1 MHKETAASFRRTGK
15 REECGGQTRKE
26 TDTFFRRTG
35 NHEECGGQ
43 MRKDKDT
50 SFQQPG
56 KRPKGRLGKA
66 DGGNPQWLFIKL
78 AYRNMKRS
86 ARDYLVYLLTMTVI
100 NALMY
105 AFNSLIF
112 QNGLRGYFE
121 AAGVMEVM
129 IGLATVFIVLI
140 VAWLIHYMVGFML
153 EKRSGEFGI
162 YLLLGMEKKD
172 VSSLYLKENLMLGGI
187 SFLLGSLLGILFQQ
201 VVEAVMFAMVRMEYH
216 LHISFHGR
224 TALMTLACFA
234 GCYLLALF
242 RCRWKFRKMNIKGL
256 MDAKRQNEE
265 IKEGREGARRILLP
279 VSVVFIF
286 LFWAWF
292 GRLQSALGVSMFLV
306 GLVVTIYLFY
316 WGISAWLICY
326 VRGRGALVYRG
337 QNLFLLRQFA
347 AKVRTM
353 QFTMG
358 TLTSLFTLALM
369 GASLALMFSDYE
381 NTVLEGKFPF
391 DVQLYSK
398 DAADSFKEELE
409 ILERHT
415 EVSSHYVY
423 RIYTDKG
430 RQANT
435 WLLTNLT
442 AWGTMYL
449 DSAGEPDQREI
460 EKMLL
465 EGGVYYPYDTY
476 MGISDYNSLREML
489 GYPKVPLAETEYL
502 VQVKP
507 RLLGELQEIGK
518 DLEIKNASG
527 DGLLSCKGIYG
538 EYFSQ
543 DGHNGADYVIVVPDE
558 VLGRMEPLYS
568 ELAAALEG
576 TAPLGLEG
584 RLEAASGDGLPEF
597 KWDSENGLCYGSD
610 NIITAV
616 LEYEVR
622 DNMIPEIKYMLASI
636 IIPLFYIGI
645 VYVCVAVTVLSV
657 QQLSDSAKY
666 KLRYGLL
673 AKLGLGQ
680 AQIQRL
686 VRRQLAAYYLCPAL
700 LAIAISGKMILFV
713 SKQFVIATGVP
724 TAPGG
729 FFLRSILLFFGIYLV
744 YFAVTYVGFL
754 RNVQQEG

>member
-1 MHKETAASFRRTGK
+1 MHKETVASFR
-15 REECGGQTRKE
+15 
-26 TDTFFRRTG
+26 
-35 NHEECGGQ
+35 
-43 MRKDKDT
+43 
-50 SFQQPG
+50 QPE
-56 KRPKGRLGKA
+56 KRPKGRPDKE
-66 DGGNPQWLFIKL
+66 DGGNPQWLFVKL

-121 AAGVMEVM
+121 VEGIMEVM

-153 EKRSGEFGI
+153 EKRSDEFGI

-201 VVEAVMFAMVRMEYH
+201 VVEAVMFAMVRMEYR

-279 VSVVFIF
+279 VSVVFI
-286 LFWAWF
+286 LVFWAWF
-292 GRLQSALGVSMFLV
+292 ERLQSVLGVSVFLV

-326 VRGRGALVYRG
+326 VRGRDALVYQG

-358 TLTSLFTLALM
+358 TLTSLFTLALI

-391 DVQLYSK
+391 DVQVYSK
-398 DAADSFKEELE
+398 DVSDNFKEELE
-409 ILERHT
+409 MLERHT

-435 WLLTNLT
+435 WLLANLE
-442 AWGTMYL
+442 AWGTMYQ
-449 DSAGEPDQREI
+449 DRAGRPDKGKI

-476 MGISDYNSLREML
+476 MGISDYNCLREML
-489 GYPKVPLAETEYL
+489 GYPKVSLEGTEYL

-527 DGLLSCKGIYG
+527 DGFLSCKGVYG

-543 DGHNGADYVIVVPDE
+543 DGHNGADYVIVVPDG
-558 VLGRMEPLYS
+558 VLGRMEPFYS
-568 ELAAALEG
+568 ELVAALEG
-576 TAPLGLEG
+576 TAPLGLG
-584 RLEAASGDGLPEF
+584 DRLAAAGGDRLPEF
-597 KWDSENGLCYGSD
+597 KWDSENGFCCGSD
-610 NIITAV
+610 NIISAV
-616 LEYEVR
+616 LEHEVR
-622 DNMIPEIKYMLASI
+622 DNMIPEIKYMLASV

-673 AKLGLGQ
+673 AKLGLEQ

-700 LAIAISGKMILFV
+700 LAIVISGKMILFV
-713 SKQFVIATGVP
+713 SRQFVIATGVP
-724 TAPGG
+724 TMPGG

-744 YFAVTYVGFL
+744 YFVVTYVGFL
-754 RNVQQEG
+754 RNVQQEGQGA

>member
-1 MHKETAASFRRTGK
+1 MHKETVASFR
-15 REECGGQTRKE
+15 
-26 TDTFFRRTG
+26 
-35 NHEECGGQ
+35 
-43 MRKDKDT
+43 
-50 SFQQPG
+50 QPE
-56 KRPKGRLGKA
+56 KRPKGRPDKE
-66 DGGNPQWLFIKL
+66 DGGNPQWLFVKL

-121 AAGVMEVM
+121 VEGIMEVM
-129 IGLATVFIVLI
+129 IGLATVFIVLV

-153 EKRSGEFGI
+153 EKRSDEFGI

-201 VVEAVMFAMVRMEYH
+201 VVEAVMFAMVRMEYR

-279 VSVVFIF
+279 VSVVFI
-286 LFWAWF
+286 LVFWAWF
-292 GRLQSALGVSMFLV
+292 ERLQSVLGVSVFLV

-326 VRGRGALVYRG
+326 VRGRGALVYQG

-358 TLTSLFTLALM
+358 TLTSLFTLALI

-391 DVQLYSK
+391 DVQVYSK
-398 DAADSFKEELE
+398 DVSDNFKEELE
-409 ILERHT
+409 MLERHT

-435 WLLTNLT
+435 WLLANLE
-442 AWGTMYL
+442 AWGTMYQ
-449 DSAGEPDQREI
+449 DSAGRPDKGKI

-465 EGGVYYPYDTY
+465 EGGIYYPYDTY
-476 MGISDYNSLREML
+476 MGISDYNCLREML
-489 GYPKVPLAETEYL
+489 GYPKESLEGTEYL

-527 DGLLSCKGIYG
+527 DGFLSCKGVYG

-543 DGHNGADYVIVVPDE
+543 DGHNGADYVIVVPDG
-558 VLGRMEPLYS
+558 VLGRMEPFYS
-568 ELAAALEG
+568 ELVAALEG
-576 TAPLGLEG
+576 TAPLGLG
-584 RLEAASGDGLPEF
+584 DRLAAAGGDRLPEF
-597 KWDSENGLCYGSD
+597 KWDSENGFCCGSD
-610 NIITAV
+610 NIISAV
-616 LEYEVR
+616 LEHEVR
-622 DNMIPEIKYMLASI
+622 DNMIPEIKYMLASV

-673 AKLGLGQ
+673 AKLGLEQ

-700 LAIAISGKMILFV
+700 LAIVISGKMILFV
-713 SKQFVIATGVP
+713 SRQFVIATGVP
-724 TAPGG
+724 TMPGG

-744 YFAVTYVGFL
+744 YFVVTYVGFL
-754 RNVQQEG
+754 RNVQQEGQGA

>member
-1 MHKETAASFRRTGK
+1 MHKETVASFR
-15 REECGGQTRKE
+15 
-26 TDTFFRRTG
+26 
-35 NHEECGGQ
+35 
-43 MRKDKDT
+43 
-50 SFQQPG
+50 QPE
-56 KRPKGRLGKA
+56 KRPKGRPDKE
-66 DGGNPQWLFIKL
+66 DGGNPQWLFVKL

-121 AAGVMEVM
+121 VEGIMEVM

-153 EKRSGEFGI
+153 EKRSDEFGI

-201 VVEAVMFAMVRMEYH
+201 VVEAVMFAMVRMEYR

-279 VSVVFIF
+279 VSVVFI
-286 LFWAWF
+286 LVFWAWF
-292 GRLQSALGVSMFLV
+292 ERLQSVLGVSVFLV

-326 VRGRGALVYRG
+326 VRGRGALVYQG

-358 TLTSLFTLALM
+358 TLTSLFTLALI

-391 DVQLYSK
+391 DVQVYSK
-398 DAADSFKEELE
+398 DVSDNFKEELE
-409 ILERHT
+409 MLERHT

-435 WLLTNLT
+435 WLLANLE
-442 AWGTMYL
+442 AWGTMYQ
-449 DSAGEPDQREI
+449 DRAGRPDKGKI

-476 MGISDYNSLREML
+476 MGISDYNCLREML
-489 GYPKVPLAETEYL
+489 GYPKVSLEGTEYL

-527 DGLLSCKGIYG
+527 DGFLSCKGVYG

-543 DGHNGADYVIVVPDE
+543 DGHNGADYVIVVPDG
-558 VLGRMEPLYS
+558 VLGRMEPFYS
-568 ELAAALEG
+568 ELVAALEG
-576 TAPLGLEG
+576 TAPLGLG
-584 RLEAASGDGLPEF
+584 DRLAAAGGDRLPEF
-597 KWDSENGLCYGSD
+597 KWDSENGFCCGSD
-610 NIITAV
+610 NIISAV
-616 LEYEVR
+616 LEHEVR
-622 DNMIPEIKYMLASI
+622 DNMIPEIKYMLASV

-645 VYVCVAVTVLSV
+645 VYVFVAVTVLSV

-673 AKLGLGQ
+673 AKLGLEQ

-700 LAIAISGKMILFV
+700 LAIVISGKMILFV
-713 SKQFVIATGVP
+713 SRQFVIATGVP
-724 TAPGG
+724 TMPGG

-744 YFAVTYVGFL
+744 YFVVTYVGFL
-754 RNVQQEG
+754 RNVQQEGQGA

>member
-1 MHKETAASFRRTGK
+1 MHKETVASFR
-15 REECGGQTRKE
+15 
-26 TDTFFRRTG
+26 
-35 NHEECGGQ
+35 
-43 MRKDKDT
+43 
-50 SFQQPG
+50 QPE
-56 KRPKGRLGKA
+56 KRPKGRPDKE
-66 DGGNPQWLFIKL
+66 DGGNPQWLFVKL

-121 AAGVMEVM
+121 VEGIMEVM

-153 EKRSGEFGI
+153 EKRSDEFGI

-201 VVEAVMFAMVRMEYH
+201 VVEAVMFAMVRMEYR

-224 TALMTLACFA
+224 TAFMTLACFA

-279 VSVVFIF
+279 VSVVFI
-286 LFWAWF
+286 LVFWAWF
-292 GRLQSALGVSMFLV
+292 ERLQSVLGVSVFLV

-326 VRGRGALVYRG
+326 VRGRGALVYQG

-358 TLTSLFTLALM
+358 TLTSLFTLALI

-391 DVQLYSK
+391 DVQVYSK
-398 DAADSFKEELE
+398 DVSDNFKEELE
-409 ILERHT
+409 MLERHT

-435 WLLTNLT
+435 WLLANLE
-442 AWGTMYL
+442 AWGTMYQ
-449 DSAGEPDQREI
+449 DSAGRPDKGKI

-476 MGISDYNSLREML
+476 MGISDYNCLREML
-489 GYPKVPLAETEYL
+489 GYPKVSLEGTEYL

-527 DGLLSCKGIYG
+527 DGFLSCKGVYG

-543 DGHNGADYVIVVPDE
+543 DGHNGADYVIVVPDG
-558 VLGRMEPLYS
+558 VLGRMEPFYS
-568 ELAAALEG
+568 ELVAALEG
-576 TAPLGLEG
+576 TAPLGLG
-584 RLEAASGDGLPEF
+584 DRLAAAGGDRLPEF
-597 KWDSENGLCYGSD
+597 KWDSENGFCCGSD
-610 NIITAV
+610 NIISAV
-616 LEYEVR
+616 LEHEVR
-622 DNMIPEIKYMLASI
+622 DNMIPEIKYMLASV

-673 AKLGLGQ
+673 AKLGLEQ

-700 LAIAISGKMILFV
+700 LAIVISGKMILFV
-713 SKQFVIATGVP
+713 SRQFVIATGVP
-724 TAPGG
+724 TMPGG

-744 YFAVTYVGFL
+744 YFVVTYVGFL
-754 RNVQQEG
+754 RNVQQEGQGA

>member
-1 MHKETAASFRRTGK
+1 MHKETVASFR
-15 REECGGQTRKE
+15 
-26 TDTFFRRTG
+26 
-35 NHEECGGQ
+35 
-43 MRKDKDT
+43 
-50 SFQQPG
+50 QPE
-56 KRPKGRLGKA
+56 KRPKGRPDKE
-66 DGGNPQWLFIKL
+66 DGGNPQWLFVKL

-121 AAGVMEVM
+121 VEGIMEVM

-153 EKRSGEFGI
+153 EKRSDEFGI

-201 VVEAVMFAMVRMEYH
+201 VVEAVMFAMVRMEYR

-279 VSVVFIF
+279 VSVVFI
-286 LFWAWF
+286 LVFWAWF
-292 GRLQSALGVSMFLV
+292 ERLQSVLGVSVFLV

-326 VRGRGALVYRG
+326 VRGRGALVYQG

-358 TLTSLFTLALM
+358 TLTSLFTLALI

-391 DVQLYSK
+391 DVQVYSK
-398 DAADSFKEELE
+398 DVSDNFKEELE
-409 ILERHT
+409 MLERHT

-435 WLLTNLT
+435 WLLANLE
-442 AWGTMYL
+442 AWGTMYQ
-449 DSAGEPDQREI
+449 DRAGRPDKGKI

-476 MGISDYNSLREML
+476 MGISDYNCLREML
-489 GYPKVPLAETEYL
+489 GYPKVSLEGTEYL

-527 DGLLSCKGIYG
+527 DGFLSCKGVYG

-543 DGHNGADYVIVVPDE
+543 DGHNGADYVIVVPDG
-558 VLGRMEPLYS
+558 VLGRMEPFYS
-568 ELAAALEG
+568 ELVAALEG
-576 TAPLGLEG
+576 TAPLGLG
-584 RLEAASGDGLPEF
+584 DRLEATGGDRLPEF
-597 KWDSENGLCYGSD
+597 KWDSENGFCCGSD
-610 NIITAV
+610 NIISAV
-616 LEYEVR
+616 LEHEVR
-622 DNMIPEIKYMLASI
+622 DNMIPEIKYMLASV

-673 AKLGLGQ
+673 AKLGLEQ

-700 LAIAISGKMILFV
+700 LAIVISGKMILFV
-713 SKQFVIATGVP
+713 SRQFVIATGVP
-724 TAPGG
+724 TMPGG

-744 YFAVTYVGFL
+744 YFVVTYVGFL
-754 RNVQQEG
+754 RNVQQEGQGA

>member
-1 MHKETAASFRRTGK
+1 MHKETVASFR
-15 REECGGQTRKE
+15 
-26 TDTFFRRTG
+26 
-35 NHEECGGQ
+35 
-43 MRKDKDT
+43 
-50 SFQQPG
+50 QPE
-56 KRPKGRLGKA
+56 KRPKGRPDKE
-66 DGGNPQWLFIKL
+66 DGGNPQWLFVKL

-121 AAGVMEVM
+121 VEGIMEVM
-129 IGLATVFIVLI
+129 ISLATVFIVLV

-153 EKRSGEFGI
+153 EKRSDEFGI

-201 VVEAVMFAMVRMEYH
+201 VVEAVMFAMVRMEYR

-224 TALMTLACFA
+224 TAFMTLACFA

-279 VSVVFIF
+279 VSVVFI
-286 LFWAWF
+286 LVFWAWF
-292 GRLQSALGVSMFLV
+292 ERLQSVLGVSVFLV

-326 VRGRGALVYRG
+326 VRGRGALVYQG

-358 TLTSLFTLALM
+358 TLTSLFTLALI
-369 GASLALMFSDYE
+369 GASLALMFSEYE

-391 DVQLYSK
+391 DVQVYSK
-398 DAADSFKEELE
+398 DVSDNFKEELE
-409 ILERHT
+409 MLERHT

-435 WLLTNLT
+435 WLLANLE
-442 AWGTMYL
+442 AWGTMYQ
-449 DSAGEPDQREI
+449 DSAGRPDKGKI

-476 MGISDYNSLREML
+476 MGISDYNCLREML
-489 GYPKVPLAETEYL
+489 GYPKVSLEGTEYL

-527 DGLLSCKGIYG
+527 DGFLSCKGVYG

-543 DGHNGADYVIVVPDE
+543 DGHNGADYVIVVPDG
-558 VLGRMEPLYS
+558 VLGRMEPFYS
-568 ELAAALEG
+568 ELVAALEG
-576 TAPLGLEG
+576 TAPLGLG
-584 RLEAASGDGLPEF
+584 DRLAAAGGDRLPEF
-597 KWDSENGLCYGSD
+597 KWDSENGFCCGSD
-610 NIITAV
+610 NIISAV
-616 LEYEVR
+616 LEHEVR
-622 DNMIPEIKYMLASI
+622 DNMIPEIKYMLASV

-673 AKLGLGQ
+673 AKLGLEQ

-700 LAIAISGKMILFV
+700 LAIVISGKMILFV
-713 SKQFVIATGVP
+713 SRQFVIATGVP
-724 TAPGG
+724 TMPGG

-744 YFAVTYVGFL
+744 YFVVTYVGFL
-754 RNVQQEG
+754 RNVQQEGQGA

>member
-1 MHKETAASFRRTGK
+1 MHKETVASFR
-15 REECGGQTRKE
+15 
-26 TDTFFRRTG
+26 
-35 NHEECGGQ
+35 
-43 MRKDKDT
+43 
-50 SFQQPG
+50 QPE
-56 KRPKGRLGKA
+56 KRPKGRPDKE
-66 DGGNPQWLFIKL
+66 DGGNPQWLFVKL

-121 AAGVMEVM
+121 VEGIMEVM
-129 IGLATVFIVLI
+129 IGLATVFIVLV

-153 EKRSGEFGI
+153 EKRSDEFGI

-201 VVEAVMFAMVRMEYH
+201 VVEAVMFAMVRMEYR

-279 VSVVFIF
+279 VSVVFI
-286 LFWAWF
+286 LVFWAWF
-292 GRLQSALGVSMFLV
+292 ERLQSVLGVSVFLV

-326 VRGRGALVYRG
+326 VRGRGALVYQG

-358 TLTSLFTLALM
+358 TLTSLFTLALI

-391 DVQLYSK
+391 DVQVYSK
-398 DAADSFKEELE
+398 DVSDNFKEELE
-409 ILERHT
+409 MLERHT

-435 WLLTNLT
+435 WLLANLE
-442 AWGTMYL
+442 AWGTMYQ
-449 DSAGEPDQREI
+449 DSAGRPDKGKI

-476 MGISDYNSLREML
+476 MGISDYNCLREML
-489 GYPKVPLAETEYL
+489 GYPKVSLEGTEYL

-527 DGLLSCKGIYG
+527 DGFLSCKGVYG

-543 DGHNGADYVIVVPDE
+543 DGHNGADYVIVVPDG
-558 VLGRMEPLYS
+558 VLGRMEPFYS
-568 ELAAALEG
+568 ELVAALEG
-576 TAPLGLEG
+576 TAPIGLGD
-584 RLEAASGDGLPEF
+584 RLAAAGGDRLPEF
-597 KWDSENGLCYGSD
+597 KWDSENGFCCGSD
-610 NIITAV
+610 NIISAV
-616 LEYEVR
+616 LEHEVR
-622 DNMIPEIKYMLASI
+622 DNMIPEIKYMLASV

-673 AKLGLGQ
+673 AKLGLEQ

-700 LAIAISGKMILFV
+700 LAIVISGKMILFV
-713 SKQFVIATGVP
+713 SRQFVIATGVP
-724 TAPGG
+724 TMPGG

-744 YFAVTYVGFL
+744 YFVVTYVGFL
-754 RNVQQEG
+754 RNVQQEGQGA

>member
-1 MHKETAASFRRTGK
+1 MHKETVASFR
-15 REECGGQTRKE
+15 
-26 TDTFFRRTG
+26 
-35 NHEECGGQ
+35 
-43 MRKDKDT
+43 
-50 SFQQPG
+50 QPE
-56 KRPKGRLGKA
+56 KRPKGRPDKE
-66 DGGNPQWLFIKL
+66 DGGNPQWLFVKL

-121 AAGVMEVM
+121 VEGIMEVM
-129 IGLATVFIVLI
+129 ISLATVFIVLV

-153 EKRSGEFGI
+153 EKRSDEFGI

-201 VVEAVMFAMVRMEYH
+201 VVEAVMFAMVRMEYR

-279 VSVVFIF
+279 VSVVFI
-286 LFWAWF
+286 LVFWAWF
-292 GRLQSALGVSMFLV
+292 ERLQSVLGVSVFLV

-326 VRGRGALVYRG
+326 VRGRGALVYQG

-358 TLTSLFTLALM
+358 TLTSLFTLALI

-391 DVQLYSK
+391 DVQVYSK
-398 DAADSFKEELE
+398 DVSDNFKEELE
-409 ILERHT
+409 MLERHT

-435 WLLTNLT
+435 WLLANLE
-442 AWGTMYL
+442 AWGTMYQ
-449 DSAGEPDQREI
+449 DSAGRPDKGKI

-476 MGISDYNSLREML
+476 MGISDYNCLREML
-489 GYPKVPLAETEYL
+489 GYPKVSLEGTEYL

-527 DGLLSCKGIYG
+527 DGFLSCKGVYG

-543 DGHNGADYVIVVPDE
+543 DGHNGADYVIVVPDG
-558 VLGRMEPLYS
+558 VLGRMEPFYS
-568 ELAAALEG
+568 ELVAALEG
-576 TAPLGLEG
+576 TAPLGLG
-584 RLEAASGDGLPEF
+584 DRLAAAGGDRLPEF
-597 KWDSENGLCYGSD
+597 KWDSENGFCCGSD
-610 NIITAV
+610 NIISAV
-616 LEYEVR
+616 LEHEVR
-622 DNMIPEIKYMLASI
+622 DNMIPEIKYMLASV

-673 AKLGLGQ
+673 AKLGLEQ

-700 LAIAISGKMILFV
+700 LAIVISGKMILFV
-713 SKQFVIATGVP
+713 SRQFVIATGVP
-724 TAPGG
+724 TMPGG

-744 YFAVTYVGFL
+744 YFVVTYVGFL
-754 RNVQQEG
+754 RNVQQEGQGA

>member
-1 MHKETAASFRRTGK
+1 MHKETVASFR
-15 REECGGQTRKE
+15 
-26 TDTFFRRTG
+26 
-35 NHEECGGQ
+35 
-43 MRKDKDT
+43 
-50 SFQQPG
+50 QPE
-56 KRPKGRLGKA
+56 KRPKGRPDKE
-66 DGGNPQWLFIKL
+66 DGGNPQWLFVKL

-121 AAGVMEVM
+121 VEGIMEVM

-153 EKRSGEFGI
+153 EKRSDEFGI

-201 VVEAVMFAMVRMEYH
+201 VVEAVMFAMVRMEYR

-279 VSVVFIF
+279 VSVVFI
-286 LFWAWF
+286 LVFWAWF
-292 GRLQSALGVSMFLV
+292 ERLQSVLGVSVFLV

-326 VRGRGALVYRG
+326 VRGRGALVYQG

-358 TLTSLFTLALM
+358 TLTSLFTLALI

-391 DVQLYSK
+391 DVQVYSK
-398 DAADSFKEELE
+398 DVSDNFKEELE
-409 ILERHT
+409 MLERHT

-435 WLLTNLT
+435 WLLANLE
-442 AWGTMYL
+442 AWGTMYQ
-449 DSAGEPDQREI
+449 DSAGRPDKGKI

-476 MGISDYNSLREML
+476 MGISDYNCLREML
-489 GYPKVPLAETEYL
+489 GYPKVSLEGTEYL

-527 DGLLSCKGIYG
+527 DGFLSCKGVYG

-543 DGHNGADYVIVVPDE
+543 DGHNGADYVIVVPDG
-558 VLGRMEPLYS
+558 VLGRMEPFYS
-568 ELAAALEG
+568 ELVAALEG
-576 TAPLGLEG
+576 TAPLGLG
-584 RLEAASGDGLPEF
+584 DRLAAAGGDRLPEF
-597 KWDSENGLCYGSD
+597 KWDSENGFCCGSD
-610 NIITAV
+610 NIISAV
-616 LEYEVR
+616 LEHEVR
-622 DNMIPEIKYMLASI
+622 DNMIPEIKYMLASV

-673 AKLGLGQ
+673 AKLGLEQ

-700 LAIAISGKMILFV
+700 LAIVISGKMILFV
-713 SKQFVIATGVP
+713 SRQFVIATGVP
-724 TAPGG
+724 TMPGG

-744 YFAVTYVGFL
+744 YFVVTYVGFL
-754 RNVQQEG
+754 RNVQQEGQGA

>member
-1 MHKETAASFRRTGK
+1 M
-15 REECGGQTRKE
+15 
-26 TDTFFRRTG
+26 
-35 NHEECGGQ
+35 
-43 MRKDKDT
+43 
-50 SFQQPG
+50 
-56 KRPKGRLGKA
+56 
-66 DGGNPQWLFIKL
+66 PQGLLTKL

-86 ARDYLVYLLTMTVI
+86 ARDYLIYLLTMTIV

-112 QNGLRGYFE
+112 QNGLRGYFQME
-121 AAGVMEVM
+121 GIMEVM
-129 IGLATVFIVLI
+129 IGLATAFIILI

-153 EKRSGEFGI
+153 EKRSDEFGI
-162 YLLLGMEKKD
+162 YLLLGMEKKT
-172 VSSLYLKENLMLGGI
+172 VSSLYMKENLLLGG
-187 SFLLGSLLGILFQQ
+187 GSLLLGTLLGMLFQQ
-201 VVEAVMFAMVRMEYH
+201 VVEAVMFSMVRMEFS
-216 LHISFHGR
+216 LHISFHSK
-224 TALMTLACFA
+224 TALMTALCFA
-234 GCYLLALF
+234 GCYLLALI
-242 RCRWKFRKMNIKGL
+242 RCKNKFRKMSIKGL

-265 IKEGREGARRILLP
+265 IKEGHEGARRILLP
-279 VSVVFIF
+279 VSVLFIGA
-286 LFWAWF
+286 FWAWF
-292 GRLQSALGVSMFLV
+292 EKLDSVLGIALFLV

-316 WGISAWLICY
+316 WGISAWIICY
-326 VRGRGALVYRG
+326 VRGKGALVYRG

-347 AKVRTM
+347 SKVRTM

-381 NTVLEGKFPF
+381 NTVLEEKFPF

-398 DAADSFKEELE
+398 DTADDFADELE
-409 ILERHT
+409 VLESHA
-415 EVSSHYVY
+415 EVSDSYIY

-430 RQANT
+430 NQANT
-435 WLLTNLT
+435 WFLTNLM
-442 AWGTMYL
+442 AWGTMYQ
-449 DSAGEPDQREI
+449 DASGKPDREKI
-460 EKMLL
+460 KKMLQ
-465 EGGVYYPYDTY
+465 EDGVYYPYDTY
-476 MGISDYNSLREML
+476 MGLSDYNYLREML
-489 GYPKVPLAETEYL
+489 GYPEVSLGSKEYL

-518 DLEIKNASG
+518 DLEIKDASG
-527 DGLLSCKGIYG
+527 EGFLSCKGVYG

-558 VLGRMEPLYS
+558 ALGRMEPLYS
-568 ELAAALEG
+568 ELVAGLEG
-576 TAPLGLEG
+576 TAPLGLADKLATLDE
-584 RLEAASGDGLPEF
+584 DGPPEF

-610 NIITAV
+610 NIVTAV

-622 DNMIPEIKYMLASI
+622 DNLIPEIKYMLASI
-636 IIPLFYIGI
+636 IIPLFYIGL

-657 QQLSDSAKY
+657 QQLSDSEKY

-680 AQIQRL
+680 PQIQRL
-686 VRRQLAAYYLCPAL
+686 VRRQLAAYYLCPAI

-713 SKQFVIATGVP
+713 SKQFVMATGVP

-744 YFAVTYVGFL
+744 YFIVTYVGFL
-754 RNVQQEG
+754 RNVQIP

>member
-1 MHKETAASFRRTGK
+1 M
-15 REECGGQTRKE
+15 RKE
-26 TDTFFRRTG
+26 TVTLSR
-35 NHEECGGQ
+35 
-43 MRKDKDT
+43 
-50 SFQQPG
+50 G
-56 KRPKGRLGKA
+56 KRKGGKGRGGKA
-66 DGGNPQWLFIKL
+66 QGLSIKL

-121 AAGVMEVM
+121 AAGIMEVM
-129 IGLATVFIVLI
+129 VGLATVFIILI

-153 EKRSGEFGI
+153 EKRSDEFGI
-162 YLLLGMEKKD
+162 YLLLGMEKKA
-172 VSSLYLKENLMLGGI
+172 VSSLYFKENLMLGGI
-187 SFLLGSLLGILFQQ
+187 AFLLGSLLGVLFQQ
-201 VVEAVMFAMVRMEYH
+201 VVEAVMFAMVRIEYH
-216 LHISFHGR
+216 LHVSFHGR
-224 TALMTLACFA
+224 TALMTMACFA

-242 RCRWKFRKMNIKGL
+242 RCRRKFRKMNIKNL

-279 VSVVFIF
+279 VSVAFIF
-286 LFWAWF
+286 VFWAWF
-292 GRLQSALGVSMFLV
+292 ERLDSALGISLFLV

-326 VRGRGALVYRG
+326 VRRRGVLVYRG

-381 NTVLEGKFPF
+381 NTVLEEKFPF

-398 DAADSFKEELE
+398 DTADSFEEELE
-409 ILERHT
+409 LLEGQT

-435 WLLTNLT
+435 WLLTNLK
-442 AWGTMYL
+442 AWGTEYQ
-449 DSAGEPDQREI
+449 DSAGRPDKGKI
-460 EKMLL
+460 DKMLL

-476 MGISDYNSLREML
+476 MGISDYNCLREML
-489 GYPKVPLAETEYL
+489 GYPKVSLEGTEYL
-502 VQVKP
+502 VKVKP

-518 DLEIKNASG
+518 DLEVKNASG
-527 DGLLSCKGIYG
+527 DGLLSCKGVYG

-543 DGHNGADYVIVVPDE
+543 DGHNGADYVIVVPDG
-558 VLGRMEPLYS
+558 VLGRMEPFYS
-568 ELAAALEG
+568 ELVAALEG
-576 TAPLGLEG
+576 TAPLGLG
-584 RLEAASGDGLPEF
+584 DRLAAAGGDRLPEF
-597 KWDSENGLCYGSD
+597 KWDSENGFCCGSD
-610 NIITAV
+610 NIISAV
-616 LEYEVR
+616 LEHEVR
-622 DNMIPEIKYMLASI
+622 DNMIPEIKYMLASV

-700 LAIAISGKMILFV
+700 LAIVISGKMILFV
-713 SKQFVIATGVP
+713 SRQFVIATGVP
-724 TAPGG
+724 TMPGG

-744 YFAVTYVGFL
+744 YFVVTYVGFL
-754 RNVQQEG
+754 RNVQQEGQGA

>member
-1 MHKETAASFRRTGK
+1 MHKETVASFR
-15 REECGGQTRKE
+15 
-26 TDTFFRRTG
+26 
-35 NHEECGGQ
+35 
-43 MRKDKDT
+43 
-50 SFQQPG
+50 QPE
-56 KRPKGRLGKA
+56 KRPKGRPDKE
-66 DGGNPQWLFIKL
+66 DGGNPQWLFVKL

-121 AAGVMEVM
+121 VEGIMEVM

-153 EKRSGEFGI
+153 EKRSDEFGI

-201 VVEAVMFAMVRMEYH
+201 VVEAVMFAMVRMEYR

-279 VSVVFIF
+279 VSVVFI
-286 LFWAWF
+286 LVFWAWF
-292 GRLQSALGVSMFLV
+292 ERLQSVLGVSVFLV

-326 VRGRGALVYRG
+326 VRGRGALVYQG

-358 TLTSLFTLALM
+358 TLTSLFTLALI

-391 DVQLYSK
+391 DVQVYSK
-398 DAADSFKEELE
+398 DVSDNFKEELE
-409 ILERHT
+409 MLERHT

-435 WLLTNLT
+435 WLLANLE
-442 AWGTMYL
+442 AWGTMYQ
-449 DSAGEPDQREI
+449 DSAGRPDKGKI

-465 EGGVYYPYDTY
+465 EGGIYYPYDTY
-476 MGISDYNSLREML
+476 MGISDYNCLREML
-489 GYPKVPLAETEYL
+489 GYPKESLEGTEYL

-527 DGLLSCKGIYG
+527 DGFLSCKGVYG

-543 DGHNGADYVIVVPDE
+543 DGHNGADYVIVVPDG
-558 VLGRMEPLYS
+558 VLGRMEPFYS
-568 ELAAALEG
+568 ELVAALEG
-576 TAPLGLEG
+576 TAPLGLG
-584 RLEAASGDGLPEF
+584 DRLAAAGGDRLPEF
-597 KWDSENGLCYGSD
+597 KWDSENGFCCGSD
-610 NIITAV
+610 NIISAV
-616 LEYEVR
+616 LEHEVR
-622 DNMIPEIKYMLASI
+622 DNMIPEIKYMLASV

-673 AKLGLGQ
+673 AKLGLEQ

-700 LAIAISGKMILFV
+700 LAIVISGKMILFV
-713 SKQFVIATGVP
+713 SRQFVIATGVP
-724 TAPGG
+724 TMPGG

-744 YFAVTYVGFL
+744 YFVVTYVGFL
-754 RNVQQEG
+754 RNVQQEGQGA

>member
-1 MHKETAASFRRTGK
+1 MHKETVASFR
-15 REECGGQTRKE
+15 
-26 TDTFFRRTG
+26 
-35 NHEECGGQ
+35 
-43 MRKDKDT
+43 
-50 SFQQPG
+50 QPE
-56 KRPKGRLGKA
+56 KRPKGRPDKE
-66 DGGNPQWLFIKL
+66 DGGNPQWLFVKL

-121 AAGVMEVM
+121 VEGIMEVM
-129 IGLATVFIVLI
+129 IGLATVFIVLV

-153 EKRSGEFGI
+153 EKRSDEFGI

-201 VVEAVMFAMVRMEYH
+201 VVEAVMFAMVRMEYR

-279 VSVVFIF
+279 VSVVFI
-286 LFWAWF
+286 LVFWAWF
-292 GRLQSALGVSMFLV
+292 ERLQSVLGVSVFLV

-326 VRGRGALVYRG
+326 VRGRGALVYQG

-358 TLTSLFTLALM
+358 TLTSLFTLALI

-391 DVQLYSK
+391 DVQVYSK
-398 DAADSFKEELE
+398 DVSDNFKEELE
-409 ILERHT
+409 MLERHT

-435 WLLTNLT
+435 WLLANLE
-442 AWGTMYL
+442 AWGTMYQ
-449 DSAGEPDQREI
+449 DSAGRPDKGKI

-476 MGISDYNSLREML
+476 MGISDYNCLREML
-489 GYPKVPLAETEYL
+489 GYPKVSLEGTEYL

-527 DGLLSCKGIYG
+527 DGFLSCKGVYG

-543 DGHNGADYVIVVPDE
+543 DGHNGADYVIVVPDG
-558 VLGRMEPLYS
+558 VLGRMEPFYS
-568 ELAAALEG
+568 ELVAALEG
-576 TAPLGLEG
+576 TAPLGLG
-584 RLEAASGDGLPEF
+584 DRLAAAGGDRLPEF
-597 KWDSENGLCYGSD
+597 KWDSENGFCCGSD
-610 NIITAV
+610 NIISAV
-616 LEYEVR
+616 LEHEVR
-622 DNMIPEIKYMLASI
+622 DNMIPEIKYMLASV
-636 IIPLFYIGI
+636 IIPLSYIGI

-673 AKLGLGQ
+673 AKLGLEQ

-700 LAIAISGKMILFV
+700 LAIVISGKMILFV
-713 SKQFVIATGVP
+713 SRQFVIATGVP
-724 TAPGG
+724 TMSGG

-744 YFAVTYVGFL
+744 YFVVTYVGFL
-754 RNVQQEG
+754 RNVQQEGQGA

>member
-1 MHKETAASFRRTGK
+1 MHKETVASFR
-15 REECGGQTRKE
+15 
-26 TDTFFRRTG
+26 
-35 NHEECGGQ
+35 
-43 MRKDKDT
+43 
-50 SFQQPG
+50 QPE
-56 KRPKGRLGKA
+56 KRPKGRPDKE
-66 DGGNPQWLFIKL
+66 DGGNPQWLFVKL

-86 ARDYLVYLLTMTVI
+86 ARDYLVYLLTMTVV

-121 AAGVMEVM
+121 VEGIMEVM
-129 IGLATVFIVLI
+129 IGLATVFIVLV

-153 EKRSGEFGI
+153 EKRSDEFGI

-201 VVEAVMFAMVRMEYH
+201 VVEAVMFAMVRMEYR

-279 VSVVFIF
+279 VSVVFI
-286 LFWAWF
+286 LVFWAWF
-292 GRLQSALGVSMFLV
+292 ERLQSVLGVSVFLV

-326 VRGRGALVYRG
+326 VRGRGALVYQG

-358 TLTSLFTLALM
+358 TLTSLFTLALI

-391 DVQLYSK
+391 DVQVYSK
-398 DAADSFKEELE
+398 DVSDNFKEELE
-409 ILERHT
+409 MLERHT

-435 WLLTNLT
+435 WLLANLE
-442 AWGTMYL
+442 AWGTMYQ
-449 DSAGEPDQREI
+449 DSAGRPDKGKI

-476 MGISDYNSLREML
+476 MGISDYNCLREML
-489 GYPKVPLAETEYL
+489 GYPKVSLEGTEYL

-527 DGLLSCKGIYG
+527 DGFLSCKGVYG

-543 DGHNGADYVIVVPDE
+543 DGHNGADYVIVVPDG
-558 VLGRMEPLYS
+558 VLGRMEPFYS
-568 ELAAALEG
+568 ELVAALEG
-576 TAPLGLEG
+576 TAPLGLG
-584 RLEAASGDGLPEF
+584 DRLAAAGGDRLPEF
-597 KWDSENGLCYGSD
+597 KWDSENGFCCGSD
-610 NIITAV
+610 NIISAV
-616 LEYEVR
+616 LEHEVR
-622 DNMIPEIKYMLASI
+622 DNMIPEIKYMLASV

-673 AKLGLGQ
+673 AKLGLEQ

-700 LAIAISGKMILFV
+700 LAIVISGKMILFV
-713 SKQFVIATGVP
+713 SRQFVIATGVP
-724 TAPGG
+724 TMPGG

-744 YFAVTYVGFL
+744 YFVVTYVGFL
-754 RNVQQEG
+754 RNVQQEGQGA

>member
-1 MHKETAASFRRTGK
+1 MHKETVASFR
-15 REECGGQTRKE
+15 
-26 TDTFFRRTG
+26 
-35 NHEECGGQ
+35 
-43 MRKDKDT
+43 
-50 SFQQPG
+50 QPE
-56 KRPKGRLGKA
+56 KRPKGRPDKE
-66 DGGNPQWLFIKL
+66 DGGNPQWLFVKL

-121 AAGVMEVM
+121 VEGIMEVM
-129 IGLATVFIVLI
+129 IGLATVFIVLV

-153 EKRSGEFGI
+153 EKRSDEFGI

-201 VVEAVMFAMVRMEYH
+201 VVEAVMFAMVRMEYR

-242 RCRWKFRKMNIKGL
+242 RCRWKFRKMNIKCL

-279 VSVVFIF
+279 VSVVFI
-286 LFWAWF
+286 LVFWAWF
-292 GRLQSALGVSMFLV
+292 ERLQSVLGVSVFLV

-326 VRGRGALVYRG
+326 VRGRGALVYQG

-358 TLTSLFTLALM
+358 TLTSLFTLALI

-391 DVQLYSK
+391 DVQVYSK
-398 DAADSFKEELE
+398 DVSDNFKEELE
-409 ILERHT
+409 MLERHT

-435 WLLTNLT
+435 WLLANLE
-442 AWGTMYL
+442 AWGTMYQ
-449 DSAGEPDQREI
+449 DSAGRPDKGKI

-476 MGISDYNSLREML
+476 MGISDYNCLREML
-489 GYPKVPLAETEYL
+489 GYPKVSLEGTEYL

-527 DGLLSCKGIYG
+527 DGFLSCKGVYG

-543 DGHNGADYVIVVPDE
+543 DGHNGADYVIVVPDG
-558 VLGRMEPLYS
+558 VLGRMEPFYS
-568 ELAAALEG
+568 ELVAALEG
-576 TAPLGLEG
+576 TAPLGLG
-584 RLEAASGDGLPEF
+584 DRLAAAGGDRLPEF
-597 KWDSENGLCYGSD
+597 KWDSENGFCCGSD
-610 NIITAV
+610 NIISAV
-616 LEYEVR
+616 LEHEVR
-622 DNMIPEIKYMLASI
+622 DNMIPEIKYMLASV
-636 IIPLFYIGI
+636 IIPLSYIGI

-673 AKLGLGQ
+673 AKLGLEQ

-700 LAIAISGKMILFV
+700 LAIVISGKMILFV
-713 SKQFVIATGVP
+713 SRQFVIATGVP
-724 TAPGG
+724 TMPGG

-744 YFAVTYVGFL
+744 YFVVTYVGFL
-754 RNVQQEG
+754 RNVQQEGQGA

>member
-1 MHKETAASFRRTGK
+1 MHKETVASFR
-15 REECGGQTRKE
+15 
-26 TDTFFRRTG
+26 
-35 NHEECGGQ
+35 
-43 MRKDKDT
+43 
-50 SFQQPG
+50 QPE
-56 KRPKGRLGKA
+56 KRPKGRPDKE
-66 DGGNPQWLFIKL
+66 DGGNPQWLFVKL

-121 AAGVMEVM
+121 VEGIMEVM
-129 IGLATVFIVLI
+129 IGLATVFIVLV

-153 EKRSGEFGI
+153 EKRSDEFGI

-201 VVEAVMFAMVRMEYH
+201 VVEAVMFAMVRMEYR

-279 VSVVFIF
+279 VSVVFI
-286 LFWAWF
+286 LVFWAWF
-292 GRLQSALGVSMFLV
+292 ERLQSVLGVSVFLV

-326 VRGRGALVYRG
+326 VRGRGALVYQG

-358 TLTSLFTLALM
+358 TLTSIFTLALI

-391 DVQLYSK
+391 DVQVYSK
-398 DAADSFKEELE
+398 DVSDNFKEELE
-409 ILERHT
+409 MLERHT

-435 WLLTNLT
+435 WLLANLE
-442 AWGTMYL
+442 AWGTMYQ
-449 DSAGEPDQREI
+449 DSAGRPDKGKI

-465 EGGVYYPYDTY
+465 EGGIYYPYDTY
-476 MGISDYNSLREML
+476 MGISDYNCLREML
-489 GYPKVPLAETEYL
+489 GYPKESLEGTEYL

-527 DGLLSCKGIYG
+527 DGFLSCKGVYG

-543 DGHNGADYVIVVPDE
+543 DGHNGADYVIVVPDG
-558 VLGRMEPLYS
+558 VLGRMEPFYS
-568 ELAAALEG
+568 ELVAALEG
-576 TAPLGLEG
+576 TAPLGLG
-584 RLEAASGDGLPEF
+584 DRLAAAGGDRLPEF
-597 KWDSENGLCYGSD
+597 KWDSENGFCCGSD
-610 NIITAV
+610 NIISAV
-616 LEYEVR
+616 LEHEVR
-622 DNMIPEIKYMLASI
+622 DNMIPEIKYMLASV

-673 AKLGLGQ
+673 AKLGLEQ

-700 LAIAISGKMILFV
+700 LAIVISGKMILFV
-713 SKQFVIATGVP
+713 SRQFVIATGVP
-724 TAPGG
+724 TMPGG

-744 YFAVTYVGFL
+744 YFVVTYVGFL
-754 RNVQQEG
+754 RNVQQEGQGA

>member
-1 MHKETAASFRRTGK
+1 MHKETVASFR
-15 REECGGQTRKE
+15 
-26 TDTFFRRTG
+26 
-35 NHEECGGQ
+35 
-43 MRKDKDT
+43 
-50 SFQQPG
+50 QPE
-56 KRPKGRLGKA
+56 KRPKGRPDKE
-66 DGGNPQWLFIKL
+66 DGGNPQWLFVKL

-121 AAGVMEVM
+121 VEGIMEVM
-129 IGLATVFIVLI
+129 IGLATVFIVLV

-153 EKRSGEFGI
+153 EKRSDEFGI

-201 VVEAVMFAMVRMEYH
+201 VVEAVMFAMVRMEYR

-279 VSVVFIF
+279 VSVVFI
-286 LFWAWF
+286 LVFWAWF
-292 GRLQSALGVSMFLV
+292 ERLQSVLGVSVFLV

-326 VRGRGALVYRG
+326 VRGRGALVYQG

-358 TLTSLFTLALM
+358 TLTSLFTLALI

-391 DVQLYSK
+391 DVQVYSK
-398 DAADSFKEELE
+398 DVSDNFKEELE
-409 ILERHT
+409 MLERHT

-435 WLLTNLT
+435 WLLANLE
-442 AWGTMYL
+442 AWGTMYQ
-449 DSAGEPDQREI
+449 DSAGRPDKGKI

-476 MGISDYNSLREML
+476 MGISDYNCLREML
-489 GYPKVPLAETEYL
+489 GYPKESLEGTEYL

-527 DGLLSCKGIYG
+527 DGFLSCKGVYG

-543 DGHNGADYVIVVPDE
+543 DGHNGADYVIVVPDG
-558 VLGRMEPLYS
+558 VLGRMEPFYS
-568 ELAAALEG
+568 ELVAALEG
-576 TAPLGLEG
+576 TAPLGLG
-584 RLEAASGDGLPEF
+584 DRLAAAGGDRLPEF
-597 KWDSENGLCYGSD
+597 KWDSENGFCCGSD
-610 NIITAV
+610 NIISAV
-616 LEYEVR
+616 LEHEVR
-622 DNMIPEIKYMLASI
+622 DNMIPEIKYMLASV

-673 AKLGLGQ
+673 AKLGLEQ

-700 LAIAISGKMILFV
+700 LAIVISGKMILFV
-713 SKQFVIATGVP
+713 SRQFVIATGVP
-724 TAPGG
+724 TMPGG

-744 YFAVTYVGFL
+744 YFVVTYVGFL
-754 RNVQQEG
+754 RNVQQEGQGA

>member
-1 MHKETAASFRRTGK
+1 MHKETVASFR
-15 REECGGQTRKE
+15 
-26 TDTFFRRTG
+26 
-35 NHEECGGQ
+35 
-43 MRKDKDT
+43 
-50 SFQQPG
+50 QPE
-56 KRPKGRLGKA
+56 KRPKGRPDKE
-66 DGGNPQWLFIKL
+66 DGGNPQWLFVKL

-121 AAGVMEVM
+121 VEGIMEVM

-153 EKRSGEFGI
+153 EKRSDEFGI

-201 VVEAVMFAMVRMEYH
+201 VVEAVMFAMVRMEYR

-279 VSVVFIF
+279 VSVVFI
-286 LFWAWF
+286 LVFWAWF
-292 GRLQSALGVSMFLV
+292 ERLQSVLGVSVFLV

-326 VRGRGALVYRG
+326 VRGRGALVYQG

-358 TLTSLFTLALM
+358 TLTSLFTLALI

-391 DVQLYSK
+391 DVQVYSK
-398 DAADSFKEELE
+398 DVSDNFKEELE
-409 ILERHT
+409 MLERHT

-435 WLLTNLT
+435 WLLANLE
-442 AWGTMYL
+442 AWGTMYQ
-449 DSAGEPDQREI
+449 DRAGRPDKGKI

-476 MGISDYNSLREML
+476 MGISDYNCLREML
-489 GYPKVPLAETEYL
+489 GYPKVSLEGTEYL

-527 DGLLSCKGIYG
+527 DGFLSCKGVYG

-543 DGHNGADYVIVVPDE
+543 DGHNGADYVIVVPDG
-558 VLGRMEPLYS
+558 VLGRMEPFYS
-568 ELAAALEG
+568 ELVAALEG
-576 TAPLGLEG
+576 TAPLGLG
-584 RLEAASGDGLPEF
+584 DRLAAAGGDRLPEF
-597 KWDSENGLCYGSD
+597 KWDSENGFCCGSD
-610 NIITAV
+610 NIISAV
-616 LEYEVR
+616 LEHEVR
-622 DNMIPEIKYMLASI
+622 DNMIPEIKYMLASV

-666 KLRYGLL
+666 KLRFGLL
-673 AKLGLGQ
+673 AKLGLEQ

-700 LAIAISGKMILFV
+700 LAIVISGKMILFV
-713 SKQFVIATGVP
+713 SRQFVIATGVP
-724 TAPGG
+724 TMPGG

-744 YFAVTYVGFL
+744 YFVVTYVGFL
-754 RNVQQEG
+754 RNVQQEGQGA

>member
-1 MHKETAASFRRTGK
+1 MHKETVASFR
-15 REECGGQTRKE
+15 
-26 TDTFFRRTG
+26 
-35 NHEECGGQ
+35 
-43 MRKDKDT
+43 
-50 SFQQPG
+50 QPE
-56 KRPKGRLGKA
+56 KRPKGRPDKE
-66 DGGNPQWLFIKL
+66 DGGNPQWLFVKL

-121 AAGVMEVM
+121 VEGIMEVM
-129 IGLATVFIVLI
+129 IGLATVFIVLV

-153 EKRSGEFGI
+153 EKRSDEFGI

-201 VVEAVMFAMVRMEYH
+201 VVEAVMFAMVRMEYR

-279 VSVVFIF
+279 VSVVFI
-286 LFWAWF
+286 LVFWAWF
-292 GRLQSALGVSMFLV
+292 ERLQSVLGVSVFLV

-326 VRGRGALVYRG
+326 VRGRGALVYQG

-358 TLTSLFTLALM
+358 TLTSLFTLALI

-391 DVQLYSK
+391 DVQVYSK
-398 DAADSFKEELE
+398 DVSDNFKEELE
-409 ILERHT
+409 MLERHT

-435 WLLTNLT
+435 WLLANLE
-442 AWGTMYL
+442 AWGTMYQ
-449 DSAGEPDQREI
+449 DSAGRPDKGKI

-476 MGISDYNSLREML
+476 MGISDYNCLREML
-489 GYPKVPLAETEYL
+489 GYPKVSLEGTEYL

-527 DGLLSCKGIYG
+527 DGFLSCKGVYG

-543 DGHNGADYVIVVPDE
+543 DGHNGADYVIVVPDG
-558 VLGRMEPLYS
+558 VLGRMEPFYS
-568 ELAAALEG
+568 ELVAALEG
-576 TAPLGLEG
+576 TAPLGLG
-584 RLEAASGDGLPEF
+584 DRLAAAGGDRLPEF
-597 KWDSENGLCYGSD
+597 KWDSENGFCCGSD
-610 NIITAV
+610 NIISAV
-616 LEYEVR
+616 LEHEVR
-622 DNMIPEIKYMLASI
+622 DNMIPEIKYMLASV

-673 AKLGLGQ
+673 AKLGLEQ

-700 LAIAISGKMILFV
+700 LAIVISGKMILFV
-713 SKQFVIATGVP
+713 SRQFVIATGVP
-724 TAPGG
+724 TMPGG

-744 YFAVTYVGFL
+744 YFVVTYVGFL
-754 RNVQQEG
+754 RNVQQEGQGA

>member
-1 MHKETAASFRRTGK
+1 MHKETVASFR
-15 REECGGQTRKE
+15 
-26 TDTFFRRTG
+26 
-35 NHEECGGQ
+35 
-43 MRKDKDT
+43 
-50 SFQQPG
+50 QPE
-56 KRPKGRLGKA
+56 KRPKGRPDKE
-66 DGGNPQWLFIKL
+66 DGGNPQWLFVKL

-121 AAGVMEVM
+121 VEGIMEVM

-153 EKRSGEFGI
+153 EKRSDEFGI

-201 VVEAVMFAMVRMEYH
+201 VVEAVMFAMVRMEYR

-279 VSVVFIF
+279 VSVVFI
-286 LFWAWF
+286 LVFWAWF
-292 GRLQSALGVSMFLV
+292 ERLQSVLGVSVFLV

-326 VRGRGALVYRG
+326 VRGRGALVYQG

-358 TLTSLFTLALM
+358 TLTSIFTLALI

-391 DVQLYSK
+391 DVQVYSK
-398 DAADSFKEELE
+398 DVSDNFKEELE
-409 ILERHT
+409 MLERHT

-435 WLLTNLT
+435 WLLANLE
-442 AWGTMYL
+442 AWGTMYQ
-449 DSAGEPDQREI
+449 DSAGRPDKGKI

-465 EGGVYYPYDTY
+465 EGGIYYPYDTY
-476 MGISDYNSLREML
+476 MGISDYNCLREML
-489 GYPKVPLAETEYL
+489 GYPKVSLEGTEYL

-527 DGLLSCKGIYG
+527 DGFLSCKGVYG

-543 DGHNGADYVIVVPDE
+543 DGHNGADYVIVVPDG
-558 VLGRMEPLYS
+558 VLGRMEPFYS
-568 ELAAALEG
+568 ELVAALEG
-576 TAPLGLEG
+576 TAPLGLG
-584 RLEAASGDGLPEF
+584 DRLAATGGDRLPEF
-597 KWDSENGLCYGSD
+597 KWDSENGFCCGSD
-610 NIITAV
+610 NIISAV
-616 LEYEVR
+616 LEHEVR
-622 DNMIPEIKYMLASI
+622 DNMIPEIKYMLASV

-673 AKLGLGQ
+673 AKLGLEQ

-700 LAIAISGKMILFV
+700 LAIVISGKMILFV
-713 SKQFVIATGVP
+713 SRQFVIATGVP
-724 TAPGG
+724 TMPGG

-744 YFAVTYVGFL
+744 YFVVTYVGFL
-754 RNVQQEG
+754 RNVQQEGQGA

>member
-1 MHKETAASFRRTGK
+1 MHKETVASFR
-15 REECGGQTRKE
+15 
-26 TDTFFRRTG
+26 
-35 NHEECGGQ
+35 
-43 MRKDKDT
+43 
-50 SFQQPG
+50 QPE
-56 KRPKGRLGKA
+56 KRPKGRPDKE
-66 DGGNPQWLFIKL
+66 DGGNPQWLFVKL

-121 AAGVMEVM
+121 VEGIMEVM

-153 EKRSGEFGI
+153 EKRSDEFGI

-201 VVEAVMFAMVRMEYH
+201 VVEAVMFAMVRMEYR

-265 IKEGREGARRILLP
+265 IKEGREGAKRILLP
-279 VSVVFIF
+279 VSVVFI
-286 LFWAWF
+286 LVFWAWF
-292 GRLQSALGVSMFLV
+292 ERLQSVLGVSVFLV

-326 VRGRGALVYRG
+326 VRGRGALVYQG

-358 TLTSLFTLALM
+358 TLTSLFTLALI

-391 DVQLYSK
+391 DVQVYSK
-398 DAADSFKEELE
+398 DVSDNFKEELE
-409 ILERHT
+409 MLERHT

-435 WLLTNLT
+435 WLLANLE
-442 AWGTMYL
+442 AWGTMYQ
-449 DSAGEPDQREI
+449 DRAGRPDKGKI

-476 MGISDYNSLREML
+476 MGISDYNCLREML
-489 GYPKVPLAETEYL
+489 GYPKVSLEGTEYL

-527 DGLLSCKGIYG
+527 DGFLSCKGVYG

-543 DGHNGADYVIVVPDE
+543 DGHNGADYVIVVPDG
-558 VLGRMEPLYS
+558 VLGRMEPFYS
-568 ELAAALEG
+568 ELVAALEG
-576 TAPLGLEG
+576 TAPLGLG
-584 RLEAASGDGLPEF
+584 DRLAAAGGDRLPEF
-597 KWDSENGLCYGSD
+597 KWDSENGFCCGSD
-610 NIITAV
+610 NIISAV
-616 LEYEVR
+616 LEHEVR
-622 DNMIPEIKYMLASI
+622 DNMIPEIKYMLASV

-673 AKLGLGQ
+673 AKLGLEQ

-700 LAIAISGKMILFV
+700 LAIVISGKMILFV
-713 SKQFVIATGVP
+713 SRQFVIATGVP
-724 TAPGG
+724 TMPGG

-744 YFAVTYVGFL
+744 YFVVTYVGFL
-754 RNVQQEG
+754 RNVQQEGQGA

>member
-1 MHKETAASFRRTGK
+1 MHKETVASFR
-15 REECGGQTRKE
+15 
-26 TDTFFRRTG
+26 
-35 NHEECGGQ
+35 
-43 MRKDKDT
+43 
-50 SFQQPG
+50 QPE
-56 KRPKGRLGKA
+56 KRPKGRPDKE
-66 DGGNPQWLFIKL
+66 DGGNPQWLFVKL

-121 AAGVMEVM
+121 VEGIMEVM
-129 IGLATVFIVLI
+129 IGLATVFIVLV

-153 EKRSGEFGI
+153 EKRSDEFGI

-201 VVEAVMFAMVRMEYH
+201 VVEAVMFAMVRMEYR

-224 TALMTLACFA
+224 TAFMTLACFA

-279 VSVVFIF
+279 VSVVFI
-286 LFWAWF
+286 LVFWAWF
-292 GRLQSALGVSMFLV
+292 ERLQSVLGVSVFLV

-326 VRGRGALVYRG
+326 VRGRGALVYQG

-358 TLTSLFTLALM
+358 TLTSLFTLALI

-391 DVQLYSK
+391 DVQVYSK
-398 DAADSFKEELE
+398 DVSDNFKEELE
-409 ILERHT
+409 MLERHT

-435 WLLTNLT
+435 WLLANLE
-442 AWGTMYL
+442 AWGTMYQ
-449 DSAGEPDQREI
+449 DSAGRPDKGKI

-476 MGISDYNSLREML
+476 MGISDYNCLREML
-489 GYPKVPLAETEYL
+489 GYPKVSLEGTEYL

-527 DGLLSCKGIYG
+527 DGFLSCKGVYG

-543 DGHNGADYVIVVPDE
+543 DGHNGADYVIVVPDG
-558 VLGRMEPLYS
+558 VLGRMEPFYS
-568 ELAAALEG
+568 ELVAALEG
-576 TAPLGLEG
+576 TAPLGLG
-584 RLEAASGDGLPEF
+584 DRLAAAGGDRLPEF
-597 KWDSENGLCYGSD
+597 KWDSENGFCCGSD
-610 NIITAV
+610 NIISAV
-616 LEYEVR
+616 LEHEVR
-622 DNMIPEIKYMLASI
+622 DNMIPEIKYMLASV

-673 AKLGLGQ
+673 AKLGLEQ

-700 LAIAISGKMILFV
+700 LAIVISGKMILFV
-713 SKQFVIATGVP
+713 SRQFVIATGVP
-724 TAPGG
+724 TMPGG

-744 YFAVTYVGFL
+744 YFVVTYVGFL
-754 RNVQQEG
+754 RNVQQEGQGA

>member
-1 MHKETAASFRRTGK
+1 MHKETVASFR
-15 REECGGQTRKE
+15 
-26 TDTFFRRTG
+26 
-35 NHEECGGQ
+35 
-43 MRKDKDT
+43 
-50 SFQQPG
+50 QPE
-56 KRPKGRLGKA
+56 KRPKGRPDKE
-66 DGGNPQWLFIKL
+66 DGGNPQWLFVKL

-121 AAGVMEVM
+121 VEGIMEVM

-153 EKRSGEFGI
+153 EKRSDEFGI

-201 VVEAVMFAMVRMEYH
+201 VVEAVMFAMVRMEYR

-279 VSVVFIF
+279 VSVVFI
-286 LFWAWF
+286 LVFWAWF
-292 GRLQSALGVSMFLV
+292 ERLQSVLGVSVFLV

-326 VRGRGALVYRG
+326 VRGRGALVYQG

-358 TLTSLFTLALM
+358 TLTSLFTLALI

-391 DVQLYSK
+391 DVQVYSK
-398 DAADSFKEELE
+398 DVSDNFKEELE
-409 ILERHT
+409 MLERHT

-435 WLLTNLT
+435 WLLANLE
-442 AWGTMYL
+442 AWGTMYQ
-449 DSAGEPDQREI
+449 DRAGRPDKGKI

-476 MGISDYNSLREML
+476 MGISDYNCLREML
-489 GYPKVPLAETEYL
+489 GYPKVSLEGTEYL

-518 DLEIKNASG
+518 DLEIKNASW
-527 DGLLSCKGIYG
+527 DGFLSCKGVYG

-543 DGHNGADYVIVVPDE
+543 DGHNGADYVIVVPDG
-558 VLGRMEPLYS
+558 VLGRMEPFYS
-568 ELAAALEG
+568 ELVAALEG
-576 TAPLGLEG
+576 TAPLGLG
-584 RLEAASGDGLPEF
+584 DRLAAAGGDRLPEF
-597 KWDSENGLCYGSD
+597 KWDSENGFCCGSD
-610 NIITAV
+610 NIISAV
-616 LEYEVR
+616 LEHEVR
-622 DNMIPEIKYMLASI
+622 DNMIPEIKYMLASV

-673 AKLGLGQ
+673 AKLGLEQ

-700 LAIAISGKMILFV
+700 LAIVISGKMILFV
-713 SKQFVIATGVP
+713 SRQFVIATGVP
-724 TAPGG
+724 TMPGG

-744 YFAVTYVGFL
+744 YFVVTYVGFL
-754 RNVQQEG
+754 RNVQQEGQGA

>member
-1 MHKETAASFRRTGK
+1 MHKETVASFR
-15 REECGGQTRKE
+15 
-26 TDTFFRRTG
+26 
-35 NHEECGGQ
+35 
-43 MRKDKDT
+43 
-50 SFQQPG
+50 QPE
-56 KRPKGRLGKA
+56 KRPKGRPDKE
-66 DGGNPQWLFIKL
+66 DGGNPQWLFVKL

-121 AAGVMEVM
+121 VEGIMEVM
-129 IGLATVFIVLI
+129 ISLATVFIVLV

-153 EKRSGEFGI
+153 EKRSDEFGI

-201 VVEAVMFAMVRMEYH
+201 VVEAVMFAMVRMEYR

-224 TALMTLACFA
+224 TAFMTLACFA

-279 VSVVFIF
+279 VSVVFI
-286 LFWAWF
+286 LVFWAWF
-292 GRLQSALGVSMFLV
+292 ERLQSVLGVSVFLV

-326 VRGRGALVYRG
+326 VRGRGALVYQG

-358 TLTSLFTLALM
+358 TLTSLFTLALI

-391 DVQLYSK
+391 DVQVYSK
-398 DAADSFKEELE
+398 DVSDNFKEELE
-409 ILERHT
+409 MLERHT

-435 WLLTNLT
+435 WLLANLE
-442 AWGTMYL
+442 AWGTMYQ
-449 DSAGEPDQREI
+449 DSAGRPDKGKI

-476 MGISDYNSLREML
+476 MGISDYNCLREML
-489 GYPKVPLAETEYL
+489 GYPKVSLEGTEYL

-527 DGLLSCKGIYG
+527 DGFLSCKGVYG

-543 DGHNGADYVIVVPDE
+543 DGHNGADYVIVVPDG
-558 VLGRMEPLYS
+558 VLGRMEPFYS
-568 ELAAALEG
+568 ELVAALEG
-576 TAPLGLEG
+576 TAPLGLG
-584 RLEAASGDGLPEF
+584 DRLAAAGGDRLPEF
-597 KWDSENGLCYGSD
+597 KWDSENGFCCGSD
-610 NIITAV
+610 NIISAV
-616 LEYEVR
+616 LEHEVR
-622 DNMIPEIKYMLASI
+622 DNMIPEIKYMLASV

-673 AKLGLGQ
+673 AKLGLEQ

-700 LAIAISGKMILFV
+700 LAIVISGKMILFV
-713 SKQFVIATGVP
+713 SRQFVIATGVP
-724 TAPGG
+724 TMPGG

-744 YFAVTYVGFL
+744 YFVVTYVGFL
-754 RNVQQEG
+754 RNVQQEGQGA

>member
-1 MHKETAASFRRTGK
+1 MHKETVASFR
-15 REECGGQTRKE
+15 
-26 TDTFFRRTG
+26 
-35 NHEECGGQ
+35 
-43 MRKDKDT
+43 
-50 SFQQPG
+50 QPE
-56 KRPKGRLGKA
+56 KRPKGRPDKE
-66 DGGNPQWLFIKL
+66 DGGNPQWLFVKL

-121 AAGVMEVM
+121 VEGIMEVM
-129 IGLATVFIVLI
+129 IGLATVFIVLV

-153 EKRSGEFGI
+153 EKRSDEFGI

-201 VVEAVMFAMVRMEYH
+201 VVEAVMFAMVRMEYR

-224 TALMTLACFA
+224 TAFMTLACFA

-279 VSVVFIF
+279 VSVVFI
-286 LFWAWF
+286 LVFWAWF
-292 GRLQSALGVSMFLV
+292 ERLQSVLGVSVFLV

-326 VRGRGALVYRG
+326 VRGRGALVYQG

-358 TLTSLFTLALM
+358 TLTSLFTLALI

-391 DVQLYSK
+391 DVQVYSK
-398 DAADSFKEELE
+398 DVSDNFKEELE
-409 ILERHT
+409 MLERHT

-435 WLLTNLT
+435 WLLANLE
-442 AWGTMYL
+442 AWGTMYQ
-449 DSAGEPDQREI
+449 DSAGRPDKGKI

-476 MGISDYNSLREML
+476 MGISDYNCLREML
-489 GYPKVPLAETEYL
+489 GYPKVSLEGTEYL

-527 DGLLSCKGIYG
+527 DGFLSCKGVYG

-543 DGHNGADYVIVVPDE
+543 DGHNGADYVIVVPDD
-558 VLGRMEPLYS
+558 VLGRMEPFYS
-568 ELAAALEG
+568 ELVAALEG
-576 TAPLGLEG
+576 TAPLGLG
-584 RLEAASGDGLPEF
+584 DRLAAAGGDRLPEF
-597 KWDSENGLCYGSD
+597 KWDSENGFCCGSD
-610 NIITAV
+610 NIISAV
-616 LEYEVR
+616 LEHEVR
-622 DNMIPEIKYMLASI
+622 DNMIPEIKYMLASV

-673 AKLGLGQ
+673 AKLGLEQ

-700 LAIAISGKMILFV
+700 LAIVISGKMILFV
-713 SKQFVIATGVP
+713 SRQFVIATGVP
-724 TAPGG
+724 TMPGG

-744 YFAVTYVGFL
+744 YFVVTYVGFL
-754 RNVQQEG
+754 RNVQQEGQGA

>member
-1 MHKETAASFRRTGK
+1 MHKETVASFR
-15 REECGGQTRKE
+15 
-26 TDTFFRRTG
+26 
-35 NHEECGGQ
+35 
-43 MRKDKDT
+43 
-50 SFQQPG
+50 QPE
-56 KRPKGRLGKA
+56 KRPKGRPDKE
-66 DGGNPQWLFIKL
+66 DGGNPQWLFVKL

-121 AAGVMEVM
+121 VEGIMEVM
-129 IGLATVFIVLI
+129 IGLATVFIVLV

-153 EKRSGEFGI
+153 EKRSDEFGI

-201 VVEAVMFAMVRMEYH
+201 VVEAVMFAMVRMEYR

-224 TALMTLACFA
+224 TAFMTLACFA

-279 VSVVFIF
+279 VSVVFI
-286 LFWAWF
+286 LVFWAWF
-292 GRLQSALGVSMFLV
+292 ERLQSVLGVSVFLV

-326 VRGRGALVYRG
+326 VRGRGALVYQG

-358 TLTSLFTLALM
+358 TLTSLFTLALI

-391 DVQLYSK
+391 DVQVYSK
-398 DAADSFKEELE
+398 DVSDNFKEELE
-409 ILERHT
+409 MLERHT

-435 WLLTNLT
+435 WLLANLE
-442 AWGTMYL
+442 AWGTMYQ
-449 DSAGEPDQREI
+449 DSAGRPDKGKI

-476 MGISDYNSLREML
+476 MGISDYNCLREML
-489 GYPKVPLAETEYL
+489 GYPKVSLEGTEYL

-527 DGLLSCKGIYG
+527 DGFLSCKGVYG

-543 DGHNGADYVIVVPDE
+543 DGHNGADYVIVVPDD
-558 VLGRMEPLYS
+558 VLGRMEPFYS
-568 ELAAALEG
+568 ELVAALEG
-576 TAPLGLEG
+576 TAPLGLG
-584 RLEAASGDGLPEF
+584 DRLAAAGGDRLPEF
-597 KWDSENGLCYGSD
+597 KWDSENGFCCGSD
-610 NIITAV
+610 NIISAV
-616 LEYEVR
+616 LEHEVR
-622 DNMIPEIKYMLASI
+622 DNMIPEIKYMLASVI
-636 IIPLFYIGI
+636 MPLFYIGI

-673 AKLGLGQ
+673 AKLGLEQ

-700 LAIAISGKMILFV
+700 LAIVISGKMILFV
-713 SKQFVIATGVP
+713 SRQFVIATGVP
-724 TAPGG
+724 TMPGG

-744 YFAVTYVGFL
+744 YFVVTYVGFL
-754 RNVQQEG
+754 RNVQQEGQGA

>member
-1 MHKETAASFRRTGK
+1 MHKETVASFR
-15 REECGGQTRKE
+15 
-26 TDTFFRRTG
+26 
-35 NHEECGGQ
+35 
-43 MRKDKDT
+43 
-50 SFQQPG
+50 QPE
-56 KRPKGRLGKA
+56 KRPKGRPDKE
-66 DGGNPQWLFIKL
+66 DGGNPQWLFVKL

-121 AAGVMEVM
+121 VEGIMEVM
-129 IGLATVFIVLI
+129 IGLATVFIVLV

-153 EKRSGEFGI
+153 EKRSDEFGI

-201 VVEAVMFAMVRMEYH
+201 VVEAVMFAMVRMEYR

-279 VSVVFIF
+279 VSVVFI
-286 LFWAWF
+286 LVFWAWF
-292 GRLQSALGVSMFLV
+292 ERLQSVLGVSVFLV

-326 VRGRGALVYRG
+326 VRGRGALVYQG

-358 TLTSLFTLALM
+358 TLTSFFTLALI
-369 GASLALMFSDYE
+369 GASFALMFSDYE

-391 DVQLYSK
+391 DVQVYSK
-398 DAADSFKEELE
+398 DVSDNFKEELE
-409 ILERHT
+409 MLERHT

-435 WLLTNLT
+435 WLLANLE
-442 AWGTMYL
+442 AWGTMYQ
-449 DSAGEPDQREI
+449 DSAGRPDKGKI

-476 MGISDYNSLREML
+476 MGISDYNCLREML
-489 GYPKVPLAETEYL
+489 GYPKVSLEGTEYL

-527 DGLLSCKGIYG
+527 DGFLSCKGVYG

-543 DGHNGADYVIVVPDE
+543 DGHNGADYVIVVPDG
-558 VLGRMEPLYS
+558 VLGRMEPFYS
-568 ELAAALEG
+568 ELVAALEG
-576 TAPLGLEG
+576 TAPLGLG
-584 RLEAASGDGLPEF
+584 DRLAAAGGDRLPEF
-597 KWDSENGLCYGSD
+597 KWDSENGFCCGSD
-610 NIITAV
+610 NIISAV
-616 LEYEVR
+616 LEHEVR
-622 DNMIPEIKYMLASI
+622 DNMIPEIKYMLASV

-673 AKLGLGQ
+673 AKLGLEQ

-700 LAIAISGKMILFV
+700 LAIVISGKMILFV
-713 SKQFVIATGVP
+713 SRQFVIATGVP
-724 TAPGG
+724 TMPGG

-744 YFAVTYVGFL
+744 YFVVTYVGFL
-754 RNVQQEG
+754 RNVQQEGQGA

>member
-1 MHKETAASFRRTGK
+1 MHKETVASFR
-15 REECGGQTRKE
+15 
-26 TDTFFRRTG
+26 
-35 NHEECGGQ
+35 
-43 MRKDKDT
+43 
-50 SFQQPG
+50 QPE
-56 KRPKGRLGKA
+56 KRPKGRPDKE
-66 DGGNPQWLFIKL
+66 DGGNPQWLFVKL

-121 AAGVMEVM
+121 VEGIMEVM

-153 EKRSGEFGI
+153 EKRSDEFGI

-201 VVEAVMFAMVRMEYH
+201 VVEAVMFAMVRMEYR

-279 VSVVFIF
+279 VSVVFI
-286 LFWAWF
+286 LVFWAWF
-292 GRLQSALGVSMFLV
+292 ERLQSVLGVSVFLV

-326 VRGRGALVYRG
+326 VRGRGALVYQG

-358 TLTSLFTLALM
+358 TLTSLFTLALI

-391 DVQLYSK
+391 DVQVYSK
-398 DAADSFKEELE
+398 DVSDNFKEELE
-409 ILERHT
+409 MLERHT

-435 WLLTNLT
+435 WLLANLE
-442 AWGTMYL
+442 AWGTMYQ
-449 DSAGEPDQREI
+449 DRAGRPDKGKI

-476 MGISDYNSLREML
+476 MGISDYNCLREML
-489 GYPKVPLAETEYL
+489 GYPKVSLEGTEYL

-527 DGLLSCKGIYG
+527 DGFLSCKGVYG

-543 DGHNGADYVIVVPDE
+543 DGHNGADYVIVVPDG
-558 VLGRMEPLYS
+558 VLGRMEPFYS
-568 ELAAALEG
+568 ELVAALEG
-576 TAPLGLEG
+576 TAPLGLG
-584 RLEAASGDGLPEF
+584 DRLAATGGDRLPEF
-597 KWDSENGLCYGSD
+597 KWDSENGFCCGSD
-610 NIITAV
+610 NIISAV
-616 LEYEVR
+616 LEHEVR
-622 DNMIPEIKYMLASI
+622 DNMIPEIKYMLASV

-673 AKLGLGQ
+673 AKLGLEQ

-700 LAIAISGKMILFV
+700 LAIVISGKMILFV
-713 SKQFVIATGVP
+713 SRQFVIATGVP
-724 TAPGG
+724 TMPGG

-744 YFAVTYVGFL
+744 YFVVTYVGFL
-754 RNVQQEG
+754 RNVQQEGQGA

>member
-1 MHKETAASFRRTGK
+1 MHKETVASFR
-15 REECGGQTRKE
+15 
-26 TDTFFRRTG
+26 
-35 NHEECGGQ
+35 
-43 MRKDKDT
+43 
-50 SFQQPG
+50 QPE
-56 KRPKGRLGKA
+56 KRPKGRPDKE
-66 DGGNPQWLFIKL
+66 DGGNPQWLFVKL

-121 AAGVMEVM
+121 VEGIMEVM
-129 IGLATVFIVLI
+129 IGLATVFIVLV

-153 EKRSGEFGI
+153 EKRSDEFGI

-201 VVEAVMFAMVRMEYH
+201 VVEAVMFAMVRMEYR

-279 VSVVFIF
+279 VSVVFI
-286 LFWAWF
+286 LVFWAWF
-292 GRLQSALGVSMFLV
+292 ERLQSVLGVSVFLV

-326 VRGRGALVYRG
+326 VRGRGALVYQG

-358 TLTSLFTLALM
+358 TLTSLFTLALI

-391 DVQLYSK
+391 DVQVYSK
-398 DAADSFKEELE
+398 DVSDNFKEELE
-409 ILERHT
+409 MLERHT

-435 WLLTNLT
+435 WLLANLE
-442 AWGTMYL
+442 AWGTMYQ
-449 DSAGEPDQREI
+449 DRAGRPDKGKI

-476 MGISDYNSLREML
+476 MGISDYNCLREML
-489 GYPKVPLAETEYL
+489 GYPKVSLEGTEYL

-527 DGLLSCKGIYG
+527 DGFLSCKGVYG

-543 DGHNGADYVIVVPDE
+543 DGHNGADYVIVVPDG
-558 VLGRMEPLYS
+558 VLGRMEPFYS
-568 ELAAALEG
+568 ELVAALEG
-576 TAPLGLEG
+576 TAPLGLG
-584 RLEAASGDGLPEF
+584 DRLAAAGGDRLPEF
-597 KWDSENGLCYGSD
+597 KWDSENGFCCGSD
-610 NIITAV
+610 NIISAV
-616 LEYEVR
+616 LEHEVR
-622 DNMIPEIKYMLASI
+622 DNMIPEIKYMLASV

-673 AKLGLGQ
+673 AKLGLEQ

-700 LAIAISGKMILFV
+700 LAIVISGKMILFV
-713 SKQFVIATGVP
+713 SRQFVIATGVP
-724 TAPGG
+724 TMPGG

-744 YFAVTYVGFL
+744 YFVVTYVGFL
-754 RNVQQEG
+754 RNVQQEGQGA

>member
-1 MHKETAASFRRTGK
+1 MHKETVASFR
-15 REECGGQTRKE
+15 
-26 TDTFFRRTG
+26 
-35 NHEECGGQ
+35 
-43 MRKDKDT
+43 
-50 SFQQPG
+50 QPE
-56 KRPKGRLGKA
+56 KRPKGRPDKE
-66 DGGNPQWLFIKL
+66 DGGNPQWLFVKL

-121 AAGVMEVM
+121 VEGIMEVM
-129 IGLATVFIVLI
+129 IGLATVFIVLV

-153 EKRSGEFGI
+153 EKRSDEFGI

-201 VVEAVMFAMVRMEYH
+201 VVEAVMFAMVRMEYR

-279 VSVVFIF
+279 VSVVFI
-286 LFWAWF
+286 LVFWAWF
-292 GRLQSALGVSMFLV
+292 ERLQSVLGVSVFLV

-326 VRGRGALVYRG
+326 VRGRGALVYQG

-358 TLTSLFTLALM
+358 TLTSLFTLALI

-391 DVQLYSK
+391 DVQVYSK
-398 DAADSFKEELE
+398 DVSDNFKEELE
-409 ILERHT
+409 MLERHT

-435 WLLTNLT
+435 WLLANLE
-442 AWGTMYL
+442 AWGTMYQ
-449 DSAGEPDQREI
+449 DSAGRPDKKKKK
-460 EKMLL
+460 KMLL

-476 MGISDYNSLREML
+476 MGISDYNCLREML
-489 GYPKVPLAETEYL
+489 GYPKVSLEGTEYL

-527 DGLLSCKGIYG
+527 DGFLSCKGVYG

-543 DGHNGADYVIVVPDE
+543 DGHNGADYVIVVPDG
-558 VLGRMEPLYS
+558 VLGRKEPFYS
-568 ELAAALEG
+568 ELVAALEG
-576 TAPLGLEG
+576 TAPLGLG
-584 RLEAASGDGLPEF
+584 DRLAAAGGDRLPEF
-597 KWDSENGLCYGSD
+597 KWDSENGFCCGSD
-610 NIITAV
+610 NIISAV
-616 LEYEVR
+616 LEHEVR
-622 DNMIPEIKYMLASI
+622 DNMIPEIKYMLASV

-673 AKLGLGQ
+673 AKLGLEQ

-700 LAIAISGKMILFV
+700 LAIVISGKMILFV
-713 SKQFVIATGVP
+713 SRQFVIATGVP
-724 TAPGG
+724 TMPGG

-744 YFAVTYVGFL
+744 YFVVTYVGFL
-754 RNVQQEG
+754 RNVQQEGQGA

>member
-1 MHKETAASFRRTGK
+1 MHKETVASFR
-15 REECGGQTRKE
+15 
-26 TDTFFRRTG
+26 
-35 NHEECGGQ
+35 
-43 MRKDKDT
+43 
-50 SFQQPG
+50 QPE
-56 KRPKGRLGKA
+56 KRPKGRPDKE
-66 DGGNPQWLFIKL
+66 DGGNPQWLFVKL

-121 AAGVMEVM
+121 VEGIMEVM

-153 EKRSGEFGI
+153 EKRSDEFGI

-201 VVEAVMFAMVRMEYH
+201 VVEAVMFAMVRMEYR

-279 VSVVFIF
+279 VSVVFI
-286 LFWAWF
+286 LVFWAWF
-292 GRLQSALGVSMFLV
+292 ERLQSVLGVSVFLV

-326 VRGRGALVYRG
+326 VRGRGALVYQG

-358 TLTSLFTLALM
+358 TLTSLFTLALI

-391 DVQLYSK
+391 DVQVYSK
-398 DAADSFKEELE
+398 DVSDNFKEELE
-409 ILERHT
+409 MLERHT

-435 WLLTNLT
+435 WLLANLE
-442 AWGTMYL
+442 AWGTMYQ
-449 DSAGEPDQREI
+449 DRAGRPDKGKI

-476 MGISDYNSLREML
+476 MGISDYNCLREML
-489 GYPKVPLAETEYL
+489 GYPKESLEGTEYL

-527 DGLLSCKGIYG
+527 DGFLSCKGVYG

-543 DGHNGADYVIVVPDE
+543 DGHNGADYVIVVPDG
-558 VLGRMEPLYS
+558 VLGRMEPFYS
-568 ELAAALEG
+568 ELVAALEG
-576 TAPLGLEG
+576 TAPLGLG
-584 RLEAASGDGLPEF
+584 DRLAATGGDRLPEF
-597 KWDSENGLCYGSD
+597 KWDSENGFCCGSD
-610 NIITAV
+610 NIISAV
-616 LEYEVR
+616 LEHEVR
-622 DNMIPEIKYMLASI
+622 DNMIPEIKYMLASV

-673 AKLGLGQ
+673 AKLGLEQ

-700 LAIAISGKMILFV
+700 LAIVISGKMILFV
-713 SKQFVIATGVP
+713 SRQFVIATGVP
-724 TAPGG
+724 TMPGG

-744 YFAVTYVGFL
+744 YFVVTYVGFL
-754 RNVQQEG
+754 RNVQQEGQGA

>member
-1 MHKETAASFRRTGK
+1 MHKETVASFR
-15 REECGGQTRKE
+15 
-26 TDTFFRRTG
+26 
-35 NHEECGGQ
+35 
-43 MRKDKDT
+43 
-50 SFQQPG
+50 QPE
-56 KRPKGRLGKA
+56 KRPKGRPDKE
-66 DGGNPQWLFIKL
+66 DGGNPQWLFVKL

-121 AAGVMEVM
+121 VEGIMEVM

-153 EKRSGEFGI
+153 EKRSDEFGI

-201 VVEAVMFAMVRMEYH
+201 VVEAVMFAMVRMEYR

-279 VSVVFIF
+279 VSVVFI
-286 LFWAWF
+286 LVFWAWF
-292 GRLQSALGVSMFLV
+292 ERLQSVLGVSVFLV

-326 VRGRGALVYRG
+326 VRGRGALVYQG

-358 TLTSLFTLALM
+358 TLTSFFTLALI
-369 GASLALMFSDYE
+369 GASFALMFSDYE

-391 DVQLYSK
+391 DVQVYSK
-398 DAADSFKEELE
+398 DVSDNFKEELE
-409 ILERHT
+409 MLERHT

-435 WLLTNLT
+435 WLLANLE
-442 AWGTMYL
+442 AWGTMYQ
-449 DSAGEPDQREI
+449 DSAGRPDKGKI

-476 MGISDYNSLREML
+476 MGISDYNCLREML
-489 GYPKVPLAETEYL
+489 GYPKVSLEGTEYL

-527 DGLLSCKGIYG
+527 DGFLSCKGVYG

-543 DGHNGADYVIVVPDE
+543 DGHNGADYVIVVPDG
-558 VLGRMEPLYS
+558 VLGRMEPFYS
-568 ELAAALEG
+568 ELVAALEG
-576 TAPLGLEG
+576 TAPLGLG
-584 RLEAASGDGLPEF
+584 DRLAAAGGDRLPEF
-597 KWDSENGLCYGSD
+597 KWDSENGFCCGSD
-610 NIITAV
+610 NIISAV
-616 LEYEVR
+616 LEHEVR
-622 DNMIPEIKYMLASI
+622 DNMIPEIKYMLASV
-636 IIPLFYIGI
+636 IIPLSYIGI

-673 AKLGLGQ
+673 AKLGLEQ

-700 LAIAISGKMILFV
+700 LAIVISGKMILFV
-713 SKQFVIATGVP
+713 SRQFVIATGVP
-724 TAPGG
+724 TMPGG

-744 YFAVTYVGFL
+744 YFVVTYVGFL
-754 RNVQQEG
+754 RNVQQEGQGA

>member
-1 MHKETAASFRRTGK
+1 MHKETVASFR
-15 REECGGQTRKE
+15 
-26 TDTFFRRTG
+26 
-35 NHEECGGQ
+35 
-43 MRKDKDT
+43 
-50 SFQQPG
+50 QPE
-56 KRPKGRLGKA
+56 KRPKGRPDKE
-66 DGGNPQWLFIKL
+66 DGGNPQWLFVKL

-121 AAGVMEVM
+121 VEGIMEVM
-129 IGLATVFIVLI
+129 IGLATVFIVLV

-153 EKRSGEFGI
+153 EKRSDEFGI

-201 VVEAVMFAMVRMEYH
+201 VVEAVMFAMVRMEYR

-279 VSVVFIF
+279 VSVVFI
-286 LFWAWF
+286 LVFWAWF
-292 GRLQSALGVSMFLV
+292 ERLQSVLGVSVFLV

-326 VRGRGALVYRG
+326 VRGRGALVYQG

-358 TLTSLFTLALM
+358 TLTSLFTLALI

-391 DVQLYSK
+391 DVQVYSK
-398 DAADSFKEELE
+398 DVSDNFKEELE
-409 ILERHT
+409 MLERHT

-435 WLLTNLT
+435 WLLANLE
-442 AWGTMYL
+442 AWGTMYQ
-449 DSAGEPDQREI
+449 DSAGRPDKGKI

-476 MGISDYNSLREML
+476 MGISDYNCLREML
-489 GYPKVPLAETEYL
+489 GYPKVSLEGTEYL

-527 DGLLSCKGIYG
+527 DGFLSCKGVYG

-543 DGHNGADYVIVVPDE
+543 DGHNGADYVIVVPDG
-558 VLGRMEPLYS
+558 VLGRMEPFYS
-568 ELAAALEG
+568 ELVAALEG
-576 TAPLGLEG
+576 TAPLGLG
-584 RLEAASGDGLPEF
+584 DRLAAAGGDRLPEF
-597 KWDSENGLCYGSD
+597 KWDSENGFCCGSD
-610 NIITAV
+610 NIISAV
-616 LEYEVR
+616 LEHEVR
-622 DNMIPEIKYMLASI
+622 DNMIPEIKYMLASV
-636 IIPLFYIGI
+636 IIPLSYIGI

-673 AKLGLGQ
+673 AKLGLEQ

-700 LAIAISGKMILFV
+700 LAIVISGKMILFV
-713 SKQFVIATGVP
+713 SRQFVIATGVP
-724 TAPGG
+724 TMPGG

-744 YFAVTYVGFL
+744 YFVVTYVGFL
-754 RNVQQEG
+754 RNVQQEGQGA

>member
-1 MHKETAASFRRTGK
+1 MHKETVASFR
-15 REECGGQTRKE
+15 
-26 TDTFFRRTG
+26 
-35 NHEECGGQ
+35 
-43 MRKDKDT
+43 
-50 SFQQPG
+50 QPE
-56 KRPKGRLGKA
+56 KRPKGRPDKE
-66 DGGNPQWLFIKL
+66 DGGNPQWLFVKL

-121 AAGVMEVM
+121 VEGIMEVM

-153 EKRSGEFGI
+153 EKRSDEFGI

-201 VVEAVMFAMVRMEYH
+201 VVEAVMFAMVRMEYR

-279 VSVVFIF
+279 VSVVFI
-286 LFWAWF
+286 LVFWAWF
-292 GRLQSALGVSMFLV
+292 ERLQSVLGVSVFLV

-326 VRGRGALVYRG
+326 VRGRGALVYQG

-358 TLTSLFTLALM
+358 TLTSLFTLALI

-391 DVQLYSK
+391 DVQVYSK
-398 DAADSFKEELE
+398 DVSDNFKEELE
-409 ILERHT
+409 MLERHT

-435 WLLTNLT
+435 WLLANLE
-442 AWGTMYL
+442 AWGTMYQ
-449 DSAGEPDQREI
+449 DRAGRPDKGKI

-476 MGISDYNSLREML
+476 MGISDYNCLREML
-489 GYPKVPLAETEYL
+489 GYPKVSLEGTEYL

-527 DGLLSCKGIYG
+527 DGFLSCKGVYG

-543 DGHNGADYVIVVPDE
+543 DGHNGADYVIVVPDG
-558 VLGRMEPLYS
+558 VLGRMEPFYS
-568 ELAAALEG
+568 ELVAALEG
-576 TAPLGLEG
+576 TAPLGLG
-584 RLEAASGDGLPEF
+584 DRLAAAGGDRLPEF
-597 KWDSENGLCYGSD
+597 KWHSANGFCCGSD
-610 NIITAV
+610 NINSAL
-616 LEYEVR
+616 LEHEVR
-622 DNMIPEIKYMLASI
+622 DNMIPEIKYMLASV

-673 AKLGLGQ
+673 AKLGLEQ

-700 LAIAISGKMILFV
+700 LAIVISGKMILFV
-713 SKQFVIATGVP
+713 SRQFVIATGVP
-724 TAPGG
+724 TMPGG

-744 YFAVTYVGFL
+744 YFVVTYVGFL
-754 RNVQQEG
+754 RNVQQEGQGA

>member
-1 MHKETAASFRRTGK
+1 MHKETVASFR
-15 REECGGQTRKE
+15 
-26 TDTFFRRTG
+26 
-35 NHEECGGQ
+35 
-43 MRKDKDT
+43 
-50 SFQQPG
+50 QPE
-56 KRPKGRLGKA
+56 KRPKGRPDKE
-66 DGGNPQWLFIKL
+66 DGGNPQWLFVKL

-121 AAGVMEVM
+121 VEGIMEVM
-129 IGLATVFIVLI
+129 IGLATVFIVLV

-153 EKRSGEFGI
+153 EKRSDEFGI

-201 VVEAVMFAMVRMEYH
+201 VVEAVMFAMVRMEYR

-279 VSVVFIF
+279 VSVVFI
-286 LFWAWF
+286 LVFWAWF
-292 GRLQSALGVSMFLV
+292 ERLQSVLGVSVFLV

-326 VRGRGALVYRG
+326 VRGRGALVYQG

-358 TLTSLFTLALM
+358 TLTSFFTLALI
-369 GASLALMFSDYE
+369 GASFALMFSDYE

-391 DVQLYSK
+391 DVQVYSK
-398 DAADSFKEELE
+398 DVSDNFKEELE
-409 ILERHT
+409 MLERHT

-435 WLLTNLT
+435 WLLANLE
-442 AWGTMYL
+442 AWGTMYQ
-449 DSAGEPDQREI
+449 DSAGRPDKGKI

-476 MGISDYNSLREML
+476 MGISDYNCLREML
-489 GYPKVPLAETEYL
+489 GYPKVSLEGTEYL

-527 DGLLSCKGIYG
+527 DGFLSCKGVYG

-543 DGHNGADYVIVVPDE
+543 DGHNGADYVIVVPDG
-558 VLGRMEPLYS
+558 VLGRMEPFYS
-568 ELAAALEG
+568 ELVAALEG
-576 TAPLGLEG
+576 TAPLGLG
-584 RLEAASGDGLPEF
+584 DRLAAAGGDRLPEF
-597 KWDSENGLCYGSD
+597 KWDSENGFCCGSD
-610 NIITAV
+610 NIISAV
-616 LEYEVR
+616 LEHEVR
-622 DNMIPEIKYMLASI
+622 DNMIPEIKYMLASV
-636 IIPLFYIGI
+636 IIPLSYIGI

-673 AKLGLGQ
+673 AKLGLEQ

-700 LAIAISGKMILFV
+700 LAIVISGKMILFV
-713 SKQFVIATGVP
+713 SRQFVIATGVP
-724 TAPGG
+724 TMPGG

-744 YFAVTYVGFL
+744 YFVVTYVGFL
-754 RNVQQEG
+754 RNVQQEGQGA

>member
-1 MHKETAASFRRTGK
+1 MHKETVASFR
-15 REECGGQTRKE
+15 
-26 TDTFFRRTG
+26 
-35 NHEECGGQ
+35 
-43 MRKDKDT
+43 
-50 SFQQPG
+50 QPE
-56 KRPKGRLGKA
+56 KRPKGWPDKE
-66 DGGNPQWLFIKL
+66 DGGNPQWLFVKL

-121 AAGVMEVM
+121 VEGIMEVM
-129 IGLATVFIVLI
+129 VGLATVFIVLV

-153 EKRSGEFGI
+153 EKRSDEFGI

-201 VVEAVMFAMVRMEYH
+201 VVEAVMFAMVRMEYR

-224 TALMTLACFA
+224 TAFMTLACFA

-279 VSVVFIF
+279 VSVVFI
-286 LFWAWF
+286 LVFWAWF
-292 GRLQSALGVSMFLV
+292 ERLQSVLGVSVFLV

-326 VRGRGALVYRG
+326 VRGRGALVYQG

-358 TLTSLFTLALM
+358 TLTSLFTLALI

-391 DVQLYSK
+391 DVQVYSK
-398 DAADSFKEELE
+398 DVSDNFKEELE
-409 ILERHT
+409 MLERHT

-435 WLLTNLT
+435 WLLANLE
-442 AWGTMYL
+442 AWGTMYQ
-449 DSAGEPDQREI
+449 DSAGRPDKGKI

-476 MGISDYNSLREML
+476 MGISDYNCLREML
-489 GYPKVPLAETEYL
+489 GYPKVSLEGTEYL

-527 DGLLSCKGIYG
+527 DGFLSCKGVYG

-543 DGHNGADYVIVVPDE
+543 DGHNGADYVIVVPDG
-558 VLGRMEPLYS
+558 VLGRMEPFYS
-568 ELAAALEG
+568 ELVAALEG
-576 TAPLGLEG
+576 TAPLGLG
-584 RLEAASGDGLPEF
+584 DRLAAAGGDRLPEF
-597 KWDSENGLCYGSD
+597 KWDSENGFCCGSD
-610 NIITAV
+610 NIISAV
-616 LEYEVR
+616 LEHEVR
-622 DNMIPEIKYMLASI
+622 DNMIPEIKYMLASV

-673 AKLGLGQ
+673 AKLGLEQ

-700 LAIAISGKMILFV
+700 LAIVISGKMILFV
-713 SKQFVIATGVP
+713 SRQFVIATGVP
-724 TAPGG
+724 TMPGG

-744 YFAVTYVGFL
+744 YFVVTYVGFL
-754 RNVQQEG
+754 RNVQQEGQGA

>member
-1 MHKETAASFRRTGK
+1 MHKETVASFR
-15 REECGGQTRKE
+15 
-26 TDTFFRRTG
+26 
-35 NHEECGGQ
+35 
-43 MRKDKDT
+43 
-50 SFQQPG
+50 QPE
-56 KRPKGRLGKA
+56 KRPKGRPDKE
-66 DGGNPQWLFIKL
+66 DGGNPQWLFVKL

-121 AAGVMEVM
+121 VEGIMEVM

-153 EKRSGEFGI
+153 EKRSDEFGI

-201 VVEAVMFAMVRMEYH
+201 VVEAVMFAMVRMEYR

-279 VSVVFIF
+279 VSVVFI
-286 LFWAWF
+286 LVFWAWF
-292 GRLQSALGVSMFLV
+292 ERLQSVLGVSVFLV

-326 VRGRGALVYRG
+326 VRGRGALVYQG

-358 TLTSLFTLALM
+358 TLTSLFTLALI

-391 DVQLYSK
+391 DVQVYSK
-398 DAADSFKEELE
+398 DVSDNFKEELE
-409 ILERHT
+409 MLERHT

-435 WLLTNLT
+435 WLLANLE
-442 AWGTMYL
+442 AWGTMYQ
-449 DSAGEPDQREI
+449 DSAGRPDKGKI

-476 MGISDYNSLREML
+476 MGISDYNCLREML
-489 GYPKVPLAETEYL
+489 GYPKESLEGTEYL

-527 DGLLSCKGIYG
+527 DGFLSCKGVYG

-543 DGHNGADYVIVVPDE
+543 DGHNGADYVIVVPDG
-558 VLGRMEPLYS
+558 VLGRMEPFYS
-568 ELAAALEG
+568 ELVAALEG
-576 TAPLGLEG
+576 TAPLGLG
-584 RLEAASGDGLPEF
+584 DRLAAAGGDRLPEF
-597 KWDSENGLCYGSD
+597 KWDSENGFCCGSD
-610 NIITAV
+610 NIISAV
-616 LEYEVR
+616 LEHEVR
-622 DNMIPEIKYMLASI
+622 DNMIPEIKYMLASV

-673 AKLGLGQ
+673 AKLGLEQ

-700 LAIAISGKMILFV
+700 LAIVISGKMILFV
-713 SKQFVIATGVP
+713 SRQFVIATGVP
-724 TAPGG
+724 TMPGG

-744 YFAVTYVGFL
+744 YFVVTYVGFL
-754 RNVQQEG
+754 RNVQQEGQGA